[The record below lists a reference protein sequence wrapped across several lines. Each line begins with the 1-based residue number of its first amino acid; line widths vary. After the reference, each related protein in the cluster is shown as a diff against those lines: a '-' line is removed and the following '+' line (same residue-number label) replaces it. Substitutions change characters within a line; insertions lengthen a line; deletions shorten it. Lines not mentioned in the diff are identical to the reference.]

1 MTLRDARIVVDGYQ
15 LRLAQG
21 TGASTYARA
30 VIRALQE
37 LGAHVGVLLDCRH
50 HKDPFVQEAL
60 LFDAAEARS
69 FSKTGLLL
77 RALCALALGCRAARV
92 PRPSRAGPQE
102 GLWPTLGALYTAPS
116 GYLIANQLFRR
127 LGATLRVRVPDP
139 VHVWHTTFPLPV
151 RIRGARTISTILD
164 IIPLALPWATLDD
177 KVAFHK
183 LVKQILSRSD
193 AVATLSEHTK
203 NDLVERFGAGP
214 DRIHVTQVPVEA
226 PQAPPAPQEIE
237 RRLRRYGLE
246 PENYILYVGALEPR
260 KNLGR
265 VMQALALLD
274 EDIPLVLAGR
284 SLWWREEDARHSET
298 LQRKGRLLALGYVP
312 RADLAA
318 LFAGA
323 LCLAWPSLYEGFGLP
338 PLEAMAHDCPVLTST
353 ASSLPEVCGDAALYV
368 DPYDVDDIAEKMQ
381 ALIRD
386 AALRQGLRRK
396 GRERV
401 ALFSME
407 RFTARIAKLYED
419 VLS

>member
-1 MTLRDARIVVDGYQ
+1 
-15 LRLAQG
+15 
-21 TGASTYARA
+21 
-30 VIRALQE
+30 
-37 LGAHVGVLLDCRH
+37 
-50 HKDPFVQEAL
+50 
-60 LFDAAEARS
+60 
-69 FSKTGLLL
+69 
-77 RALCALALGCRAARV
+77 
-92 PRPSRAGPQE
+92 
-102 GLWPTLGALYTAPS
+102 
-116 GYLIANQLFRR
+116 
-127 LGATLRVRVPDP
+127 
-139 VHVWHTTFPLPV
+139 
-151 RIRGARTISTILD
+151 
-164 IIPLALPWATLDD
+164 
-177 KVAFHK
+177 
-183 LVKQILSRSD
+183 
-193 AVATLSEHTK
+193 
-203 NDLVERFGAGP
+203 
-214 DRIHVTQVPVEA
+214 VEA